1 MGKNRDARANQTE
14 FWVGNIKT
22 LQEKIVEILKKA
34 P

>member
-14 FWVGNIKT
+14 LWEGKIKS
-22 LQEKIVEILKKA
+22 LQEKIAEILKKA